1 MKECDEIA
9 RGIIQTMRSTP
20 YQRGVRI
27 STWDAI
33 IEQQMT
39 GARSG
44 AFSWATAVS
53 KHIDAVTPMLSEEQC
68 RRIWIQTGDSKIL
81 PKSVSIETIRE
92 CLFPHLHSAISKVIR
107 RSVLRK
113 MKKMGEQEDWER

>member
-1 MKECDEIA
+1 MDYLNLPKDMKECEEIA
-9 RGIIQTMRSTP
+9 RGISD
-20 YQRGVRI
+20 Y
-27 STWDAI
+27 A
-33 IEQQMT
+33 
-39 GARSG
+39 
-44 AFSWATAVS
+44 
-53 KHIDAVTPMLSEEQC
+53 
-68 RRIWIQTGDSKIL
+68 